1 MKNNIILKS
10 WLILFSLLMI
20 SCSNEEIDSKNM
32 NPEDSKN
39 MPRIVDTRGVNKVLT
54 ITPDG
59 EPISGVAIKKR
70 GEIIGYS
77 DDNGNFDLEQYEIN
91 YGDVLNFEHRNFTSV
106 TKVIGEYTILTI
118 LMKRRGATNI
128 IDSSRGSEITFMA
141 GGSVS
146 IPPNAFSF
154 NGSPYDGA
162 VAIRVTYIDITN
174 DNDLRSAPG
183 SYIALD
189 SENNLYPLTSF
200 GMLEVTAEIPDENLK
215 LQLREGQSIRT
226 AMPILTDE
234 APDSVNFY
242 EFDERTGFW
251 ILKDMLQNRNN
262 ILLGQMSSVNRSW
275 NADRPCSQ
283 NLVCVKIKVIFTN
296 GDPGCGVAA
305 QGLSYRAYDGPN
317 AINSNG
323 YVSFNVCPDGVFK
336 LLSPVA
342 PCPGPYFSTIID
354 LSTVT
359 MNPSGCTDLGVWTIN
374 N

>member
-1 MKNNIILKS
+1 MKNNMILKS
-10 WLILFSLLMI
+10 WIILFSLLMI

-32 NPEDSKN
+32 NLEDSKARD
-39 MPRIVDTRGVNKVLT
+39 RIVDTRGINRGMT
-54 ITPDG
+54 ITPG
-59 EPISGVAIKKR
+59 GLPISGVAIKFR
-70 GEIIGYS
+70 NETVGVSDENGYF
-77 DDNGNFDLEQYEIN
+77 NLEQYEIN
-91 YGDVLNFEHRNFTSV
+91 YDDVLNFEHPDFTSV
-106 TKVIGEYTILTI
+106 TKVIGEYTKLII
-118 LMKRRGATNI
+118 SMKRRGRTNI
-128 IDSSRGSEITFMA
+128 IDSKRGSEIRFMA
-141 GGSVS
+141 GGSIS
-146 IPPNAFSF
+146 IPPNAFSLD
-154 NGSPYDGA
+154 GRPYDGA

-174 DNDLRSAPG
+174 DEDLRSAPG
-183 SYIALD
+183 SYIAMD

-200 GMLEVTAEIPDENLK
+200 GMLEVTAKIPNENIK

-234 APDSVNFY
+234 SPDTVNFY

-251 ILKDMLQNRNN
+251 VLKDVLQNRNN
-262 ILLGQMSSVNRSW
+262 VLLGQMTSVNRAW

-283 NLVCVKIKVIFTN
+283 SLVCVKIKVVFTN

-305 QGLSYRAYDGPN
+305 QGLSYNAYDGPN
-317 AINSNG
+317 TIDSNG
-323 YVSFNVCPDGVFK
+323 YVSFNVCPNGAFK